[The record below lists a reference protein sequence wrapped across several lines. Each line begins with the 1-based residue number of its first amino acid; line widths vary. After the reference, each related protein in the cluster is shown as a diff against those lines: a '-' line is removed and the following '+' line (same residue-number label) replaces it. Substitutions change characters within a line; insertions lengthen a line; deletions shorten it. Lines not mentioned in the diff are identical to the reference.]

1 MINKNVSMDFE
12 ALKKHAR
19 MNYWQMD
26 EVNLNILKSLI
37 STSSSSCSSA
47 SRESQTTPSR
57 VTQWLDP
64 GLVAEISRNDVDQQS
79 RSALRLSFCLHG
91 GQRLRERKHEQE

>member
-1 MINKNVSMDFE
+1 MFSCSITIVIKVMEMINKNMSMDFE

-19 MNYWQMD
+19 MNYWQMN

-47 SRESQTTPSR
+47 SRE
-57 VTQWLDP
+57 
-64 GLVAEISRNDVDQQS
+64 
-79 RSALRLSFCLHG
+79 
-91 GQRLRERKHEQE
+91 